1 MIVQLVWVKFL
12 EEVLMFVVDEDYHLL
27 EFQLLNMGN
36 IHVKGSQ
43 KLWTVYRRRTH
54 TSLVALELTCK
65 SFTANRTRNTKLY
78 PTVVLVQ
85 C

>member
-1 MIVQLVWVKFL
+1 MIVQLVRVKLL

-43 KLWTVYRRRTH
+43 KLRTVYRRRTH
-54 TSLVALELTCK
+54 SSLVALELK
-65 SFTANRTRNTKLY
+65 
-78 PTVVLVQ
+78 VLRQ
-85 C
+85 TEGETQNSTPQLF

>member
-27 EFQLLNMGN
+27 EFQLLNMAK

-43 KLWTVYRRRTH
+43 KLRTVQKKKKDTQQFSRVRIN
-54 TSLVALELTCK
+54 L
-65 SFTANRTRNTKLY
+65 
-78 PTVVLVQ
+78 
-85 C
+85 

>member
-27 EFQLLNMGN
+27 EFQLLNMAK

-43 KLWTVYRRRTH
+43 KLRTV
-54 TSLVALELTCK
+54 
-65 SFTANRTRNTKLY
+65 
-78 PTVVLVQ
+78 
-85 C
+85 

>member
-1 MIVQLVWVKFL
+1 MIVQLVWVKLL

-43 KLWTVYRRRTH
+43 KLRTVYRRRTH
-54 TSLVALELTCK
+54 SSLVALELK
-65 SFTANRTRNTKLY
+65 
-78 PTVVLVQ
+78 VLRQ
-85 C
+85 TEGETQNSTPQLF